1 MYNIYW
7 FYIRKTHEGL
17 LLCRPF
23 VRVIAYIFQLLLQLL
38 LQWLFLWYISLM
50 KLKRQMLMMNWRVIC
65 AQLYH

>member
-17 LLCRPF
+17 HNSRPF
-23 VRVIAYIFQLLLQLL
+23 VRVIAYIFQLL

-65 AQLYH
+65 AQLYL